1 MEIILTQDVEK
12 LGHKNDIVAV
22 RPGYANNYLIPQG
35 FAKSATASAKKVL
48 AENIKQ
54 QAHKEAKI
62 IADAQAVA
70 SKLADVTLSMAMKAS
85 ESGKIFGSITT
96 NQIAEALE
104 AKGFTVDKKVISI
117 DAVKE
122 IGTYEATI
130 KLYKD
135 IKGTVKIE
143 VIAE

>member
-104 AKGFTVDKKVISI
+104 AKGFNVDKKVISI